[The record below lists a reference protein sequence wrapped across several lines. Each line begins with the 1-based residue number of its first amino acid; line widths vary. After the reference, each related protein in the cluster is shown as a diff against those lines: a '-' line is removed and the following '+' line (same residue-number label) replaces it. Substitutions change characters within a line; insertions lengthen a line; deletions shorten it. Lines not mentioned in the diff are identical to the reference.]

1 MKKLLFIVNPCS
13 GKGKIR
19 TRILDILDIFIKAG
33 YDVKVHITQRS
44 LDAREA
50 VIKKGKRAD
59 LIVCSGGDGT
69 LNETVSGIMELKNPP
84 ALGYIPSGSTNDY
97 GTSLKIPK
105 NMIQAAQIAV
115 HGTLY
120 MADVGMFCGERYFVY
135 IAGFGAFTEVS
146 YITPQ
151 DKKNLLGHQ
160 AYVMEAVKNLSPL
173 KSSHM
178 KVCWEQED
186 GSIREMEGDFIFGMV
201 TNAVSVGGF
210 KGLVKG
216 NVVLN
221 DGIFEGLFIHM
232 PKTPMDFSNIV
243 SYLLIRDEEENECV
257 KRIRARRIECHSSE
271 PVDWTLDGE
280 FGGTKTDVVIENL
293 QERIGIHS
301 LHK

>member
-84 ALGYIPSGSTNDY
+84 VLGYIPSGSTNDY
-97 GTSLKIPK
+97 GTSLRIPK

-115 HGTLY
+115 RGDLY

-271 PVDWTLDGE
+271 PVDWTLDEE
-280 FGGTKTDVVIENL
+280 FGGKKTDVVIENL